1 MAIISINSPVA
12 LFIYRRKESALEVC
26 KAIKNAKPQKLYLI
40 ADGPRSGDE
49 ILECQYTREAVEKS
63 IDWDC
68 EIVKIYSD
76 INLGC
81 AKRIKSGLDLIFE
94 REKKAIIL
102 EDDTLPNISF
112 FKFCDY
118 CLQKYEKN
126 ESVFHISGC
135 NFFPNENADASSYSF
150 TSIINIWGWATWAR
164 AWKQYDIEMTS
175 WKSQDKKSFL
185 KNWCTTKKQIKDM
198 HAMFDLHCENKDPW
212 TWDYQWVYAC
222 WSNNGLSV
230 ISTQNL
236 VQNLGMGPD
245 STHTKFEAQQLPY
258 PASIKELSFPLIN
271 KCRTRDL
278 GFERNYYKYSSPSI
292 MEKIKDFFKK
302 LLRRTFL
309 LVKY

>member
-1 MAIISINSPVA
+1 M
-12 LFIYRRKESALEVC
+12 VC
-26 KAIKNAKPQKLYLI
+26 EAIKNVRPSKLYLI
-40 ADGPRSGDE
+40 ADGPSSDE
-49 ILECQYTREAVEKS
+49 EIAQCQDTRNAVEENIS
-63 IDWDC
+63 WEC
-68 EIVKIYSD
+68 EIEKIYSET
-76 INLGC
+76 NLGC
-81 AKRIKSGLDLIFE
+81 ARRIKTGLDIVFNKE
-94 REKKAIIL
+94 GKAIIL

-112 FKFCDY
+112 FKFCEY
-118 CLQKYEKN
+118 CLEKYEN
-126 ESVFHISGC
+126 DQTVFHVSGC
-135 NFFPNENADASSYSF
+135 NLFPNKKIDASSYSL

-258 PASIKELSFPLIN
+258 PASIKELSFPLTN
-271 KCRTRDL
+271 KCRTRDYH
-278 GFERNYYKYSSPSI
+278 FERNYYNNTRLSI
-292 MEKIKDFFKK
+292 LRKIKAFLKNVPLLSLLFLKK
-302 LLRRTFL
+302 
-309 LVKY
+309 Y